1 MGERAASPRSSSR
14 HLLAFPSA
22 TFTLLTRTSYVC
34 PPVCLR
40 LPSPLF
46 PHELPT
52 CVPHPPPPPRPPLPL
67 STASPPSL
75 SSSTFHRWNPSIRR
89 RTLVVRQWYPGVV
102 EGFEVEGNTHRVH
115 FDDDEHVSL
124 HLDRMQVR
132 QRGARR
138 GNERERGGREEG
150 TRERERERT
159 QRDGATGRRSDR
171 PPGVCCSVVI
181 IQCVRHDTHILY
193 NPPPIYSYLP
203 PPPPHTRSSTHD
215 THDTHDTHKV
225 GAGRRGGSNRGQPP
239 QSPTTPTH
247 ASHLLHRPAYVQLY
261 LHCHCQPLPPPP
273 HSGRGGGRSRGGGR
287 GGGRRGRGGRRDGRS
302 SGE

>member
-1 MGERAASPRSSSR
+1 MFLQKTPPPPPAARVPLHRRVQRRWAWRLHTTLHYTHCWTPIALLRKGFVHGLHLVLWGRGAVGERAASPRSSRR

-40 LPSPLF
+40 LPSPPF

-67 STASPPSL
+67 STASPPPL

-102 EGFEVEGNTHRVH
+102 EGFEEEGNTHRVH

-138 GNERERGGREEG
+138 GNERERE
-150 TRERERERT
+150 REREREN
-159 QRDGATGRRSDR
+159 AERRSDR
-171 PPGVCCSVVI
+171 ETERQGDGATDHPVCVV
-181 IQCVRHDTHILY
+181 V
-193 NPPPIYSYLP
+193 
-203 PPPPHTRSSTHD
+203 
-215 THDTHDTHKV
+215 
-225 GAGRRGGSNRGQPP
+225 
-239 QSPTTPTH
+239 
-247 ASHLLHRPAYVQLY
+247 
-261 LHCHCQPLPPPP
+261 
-273 HSGRGGGRSRGGGR
+273 
-287 GGGRRGRGGRRDGRS
+287 
-302 SGE
+302 